1 MATADNGELMAL
13 ENMQLIVDPD
23 KNSRSTKTH
32 CRIENLMPFWF
43 IQH

>member
-23 KNSRSTKTH
+23 ENSQSTKTH
-32 CRIENLMPFWF
+32 
-43 IQH
+43 